1 MEHSGGLRVVGVI
14 GTRGI
19 PNKYGGFE
27 RFVEQLV
34 GHPGWADSGVVFRIY
49 GESAQCRF
57 NPWTETRTVGVSKD
71 EHPLSY
77 YGRSTRMAVR
87 ECDVVLSCGVGIS
100 VFAVWPRLR
109 GATLIVNPDGC
120 EWKRTKWSR
129 IGRAAIHAMYRPAL
143 ACAHTIVLDAE
154 ALREDFGLLGHPAAV
169 YIPYEAP
176 APRVWPMD
184 SQTRERF
191 GIRRP
196 FALVIARL
204 EPENNLSMIL
214 EACSGLVSEDFEV
227 LVVGPTTTAFYKEAL
242 SPFANDRIR
251 FLGPIF
257 EQGVLNQLRSNC
269 CAYIHGHSVGG
280 TNPSLLEALSTVR
293 GRLLCHDNS
302 YNREVA
308 GAEAFYFATVRDLVE
323 LLSNSNSGA
332 STAASAWVRQPMRDQ
347 RFHPDTIFRAYL
359 QLFRGVPCS

>member
-1 MEHSGGLRVVGVI
+1 MDSMVSSLVVGVI

-19 PNKYGGFE
+19 PNNYGGFE

-34 GHPGWADSGVVFRIY
+34 GHPGWADSGVAFRIY
-49 GESAQCRF
+49 GEGAQCRF
-57 NPWTETRTVGVSKD
+57 NSWTETRTVGVSKD
-71 EHPLSY
+71 EHPLRY

-129 IGRAAIHAMYRPAL
+129 IGRVAIHAMYWPAL
-143 ACAHTIVLDAE
+143 RSANTIVLDAE
-154 ALREDFGLLGHPAAV
+154 ALRGDFGLLGHHAAV

-176 APRVWPMD
+176 TPCAWPMD
-184 SQTRERF
+184 SETRDRY

-204 EPENNLSMIL
+204 EQENNLLMIL
-214 EACSGLVSEDFEV
+214 EACSGRVSEDFEV
-227 LVVGPTTTAFYKEAL
+227 LVVGPTTTTFYENVL
-242 SPFANDRIR
+242 SRYANDRIR

-269 CAYIHGHSVGG
+269 GAYIHGHSVGG
-280 TNPSLLEALSTVR
+280 TNPSLLEALATVR
-293 GRLLCHDNS
+293 GKLLSHDNS

-308 GAEAFYFATVRDLVE
+308 GSEACYFASVGELRE
-323 LLSNSNSGA
+323 LLGRSFPC
-332 STAASAWVRQPMRDQ
+332 ASAADSSWVRQPMRDQ
-347 RFHPDTIFRAYL
+347 RYHPDTIFRAYL